1 MNDKRERKVLEDDY
15 LGDNNQMSSNGN
27 NYNNN
32 YIDEDENKDEGFKF
46 SKLAFAFSLISAII
60 LIFFAFTKNILPVN
74 KRILYTA
81 GLVVLEGIF
90 YFIVTRKDKKF
101 LKFIASILM
110 IGITLFTFAF
120 LYYFLKLD
128 NSIKIMNEN
137 KISEDD
143 NKQNIETILE
153 SNVGESFNVYISG
166 VDVYGDLSR
175 DSRSDVNIIATVN
188 LATGKVLLTTVPRDT
203 YLPIAGDGNNENDKL
218 THAGNYG
225 VQSSIDTLENF
236 LDIDITY
243 YARVNFDS
251 LVNLVDVIGGVEI
264 ENDQAFKSS
273 LSGRYYEQ
281 GKVQLDGKAALD
293 FVRERYTLKG
303 GDNQRGRN
311 QEKVLEAMIR
321 KTLTPSLL
329 LNFDGIMN
337 TLNKSMVTNMSTNK
351 IMDIVNMQIFSNKS
365 FEIDS
370 QEVKGEG
377 TMDLPSYAMPDHQLY
392 MFVPFEESVQEVKD
406 TINQTLKIDYT
417 KRWFIHLFFVWKKYW
432 VSKIYEKSTF

>member
-377 TMDLPSYAMPDHQLY
+377 TMDLPSYAMPDDQLY

-417 KRWFIHLFFVWKKYW
+417 KR
-432 VSKIYEKSTF
+432 

>member
-321 KTLTPSLL
+321 KTLTPSVL

-377 TMDLPSYAMPDHQLY
+377 TMDLPSYAMPDDQLY

-417 KRWFIHLFFVWKKYW
+417 KR
-432 VSKIYEKSTF
+432 

>member
-15 LGDNNQMSSNGN
+15 LGDNNQMSSNDN

-32 YIDEDENKDEGFKF
+32 YIDEDENKDDGFKF

-81 GLVVLEGIF
+81 GLVALEGIF

-137 KISEDD
+137 NISEND

-166 VDVYGDLSR
+166 VDVHGDLSR

-264 ENDQAFKSS
+264 ENEQAFKSS

-281 GKVQLDGKAALD
+281 GKVELDGKSALD

-311 QEKVLEAMIR
+311 QERVLEAMIR
-321 KTLTPSLL
+321 KTLTPSVL
-329 LNFDGIMN
+329 LNFDSIMN

-377 TMDLPSYAMPDHQLY
+377 TMDLPSYAMPDDQLY

-406 TINQTLKIDYT
+406 TINQTLKID
-417 KRWFIHLFFVWKKYW
+417 
-432 VSKIYEKSTF
+432 

>member
-1 MNDKRERKVLEDDY
+1 LNDKRQRKVLNDDY
-15 LGDNNQMSSNGN
+15 SNDDNQVNSNYN
-27 NYNNN
+27 SNDNYNND
-32 YIDEDENKDEGFKF
+32 YFKQDDDSDAGFKF
-46 SKLAFAFSLISAII
+46 SKLAFAFNII
-60 LIFFAFTKNILPVN
+60 AVIALVFFAFTKNILPMN
-74 KRILYTA
+74 KRIMYTA
-81 GLVVLEGIF
+81 GIAVLEGVL
-90 YFIVTRKDKKF
+90 YYIVTRKNNKTLKF
-101 LKFIASILM
+101 LASILM
-110 IGITLFTFAF
+110 IAITLFCFGF

-128 NSIKIMNEN
+128 SSIKIMNEN
-137 KISEDD
+137 KIHEND
-143 NKQNIETILE
+143 NQQNIETVLE

-166 VDVYGDLSR
+166 VDVHGDLSR

-203 YLPIAGDGNNENDKL
+203 YLPIAGAGNNENDKL

-281 GKVQLDGKAALD
+281 GKVELDGKAALD
-293 FVRERYTLKG
+293 FVRERYTLQG

-321 KTLTPSLL
+321 KTLTPSVL
-329 LNFDGIMN
+329 LNFDGVMN

-365 FEIDS
+365 FDIDS
-370 QEVKGEG
+370 QEIEGEG
-377 TMDLPSYAMPDHQLY
+377 TMDLPSYAMPDDQLY
-392 MFVPFEESVQEVKD
+392 MFVPFEESVTEVKNA
-406 TINQTLKIDYT
+406 INDALKID
-417 KRWFIHLFFVWKKYW
+417 
-432 VSKIYEKSTF
+432 

>member
-15 LGDNNQMSSNGN
+15 LGDNNQMSSNDN

-32 YIDEDENKDEGFKF
+32 YVDVDENKDAGFKF

-321 KTLTPSLL
+321 KTLTPSVL

-377 TMDLPSYAMPDHQLY
+377 TMDLPSYAMPDDQLY

-417 KRWFIHLFFVWKKYW
+417 KR
-432 VSKIYEKSTF
+432 

>member
-321 KTLTPSLL
+321 KTLTPSVL

-417 KRWFIHLFFVWKKYW
+417 KR
-432 VSKIYEKSTF
+432 

>member
-417 KRWFIHLFFVWKKYW
+417 KR
-432 VSKIYEKSTF
+432 

>member
-321 KTLTPSLL
+321 KTLTPSVL

-337 TLNKSMVTNMSTNK
+337 TLNKSIVTNMSTNK

-377 TMDLPSYAMPDHQLY
+377 TMDLPSYAMPDDQLY

-417 KRWFIHLFFVWKKYW
+417 KR
-432 VSKIYEKSTF
+432 